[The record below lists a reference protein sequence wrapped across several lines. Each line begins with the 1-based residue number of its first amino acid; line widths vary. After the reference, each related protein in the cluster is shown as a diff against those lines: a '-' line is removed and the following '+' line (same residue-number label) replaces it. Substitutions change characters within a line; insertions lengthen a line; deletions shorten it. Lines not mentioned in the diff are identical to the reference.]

1 LTLKKEKSM
10 CNIFFAL
17 AFSVVEFQAVGK
29 SRCQGLPTATGLS
42 ATSVAKSSLTAL
54 ATRPTTLQQQ
64 QKSYP
69 QPKILGLN
77 FLKCNYNF
85 FAPFSFR
92 HPAKKILKT
101 FSVIN

>member
-17 AFSVVEFQAVGK
+17 AFSVVGFQAVGK
-29 SRCQGLPTATGLS
+29 SRCQGLPTATGLP

-85 FAPFSFR
+85 FAHSHLDTP
-92 HPAKKILKT
+92 PKKSSKL
-101 FSVIN
+101 FP